1 MLDLLWDRQI
11 YIYIRIT
18 HLVWDR
24 IVEIFPETR
33 FLTSCAQAMY
43 PTTILPTLEH
53 ASVLVFVSG
62 HRFLDG
68 SPTKRRGGTPS
79 ISCLR
84 CDPRR
89 RFSVGAIRSFE
100 EINERNYFI
109 KYFIVLMKINNN
121 RGWILVI
128 LLMLLTFFFFFC
140 FSLVRGGE
148 NGSGKLKICISKGGL
163 DISCYSNNFSIDKD
177 NFDESR
183 RLTGKGNLKF

>member
-1 MLDLLWDRQI
+1 MDTGGSAGNAVNGTSINVGSLVRQVDI

-109 KYFIVLMKINNN
+109 KYFIVLKLI
-121 RGWILVI
+121 II
-128 LLMLLTFFFFFC
+128 E
-140 FSLVRGGE
+140 GE
-148 NGSGKLKICISKGGL
+148 
-163 DISCYSNNFSIDKD
+163 FW
-177 NFDESR
+177 
-183 RLTGKGNLKF
+183 